1 MQIGEKIKNYRKTA
15 GLTQEQVAD
24 YLDVSTPAVNKWEKG
39 NTYPDISLLPAI
51 ARLLK
56 IDMNELFSFREELT
70 EKEIGQFVNEL
81 SEVSLDSFIKAFEMG
96 KNKIKE
102 YPHCDSLIYSIATV
116 FIIVASITVSGILSK
131 KIFASL
137 YFSICIYFAASIKI
151 LEILTFSFGLSA
163 VRSRYC
169 DRCHNY
175 ENECTS
181 TPGRDRYCSVLFRGK
196 TDADSYEYTK
206 LSV

>member
-70 EKEIGQFVNEL
+70 EKEIGQFVQIPL
-81 SEVSLDSFIKAFEMG
+81 HRITDSASNGSVFPVVTEHFSASSDHAF
-96 KNKIKE
+96 
-102 YPHCDSLIYSIATV
+102 L
-116 FIIVASITVSGILSK
+116 
-131 KIFASL
+131 
-137 YFSICIYFAASIKI
+137 
-151 LEILTFSFGLSA
+151 
-163 VRSRYC
+163 
-169 DRCHNY
+169 
-175 ENECTS
+175 
-181 TPGRDRYCSVLFRGK
+181 
-196 TDADSYEYTK
+196 
-206 LSV
+206 

>member
-56 IDMNELFSFREELT
+56 IDMNELFSFHEELT

-102 YPHCDSLIYSIATV
+102 YPHCDSLIYCKRLI
-116 FIIVASITVSGILSK
+116 FRYDK
-131 KIFASL
+131 KIPD
-137 YFSICIYFAASIKI
+137 YFSVAGA
-151 LEILTFSFGLSA
+151 
-163 VRSRYC
+163 
-169 DRCHNY
+169 
-175 ENECTS
+175 
-181 TPGRDRYCSVLFRGK
+181 P
-196 TDADSYEYTK
+196 
-206 LSV
+206 